1 MLRVVS
7 VKPSASKIVL
17 QLCFRARYVDICLCV
32 YVRVFL
38 SLFISLSLNLSFCRS
53 FCVSVLPH
61 IFWWVS
67 KQCPVVMLLALLW
80 DVASSFALF
89 FRWLAEGEGS
99 LVMQQDTGFFYCGQ
113 KKQVSGKALS
123 SPSHHLLSSSALPHV
138 HFCHCIMKYCADL
151 VLWPTCWHFGIK
163 NISSIILSLTMENH
177 PWLLEY
183 ISIKISHFCAI
194 QQYTNTHSKL
204 LKLSHLK
211 YIAHN

>member
-67 KQCPVVMLLALLW
+67 KQCPVVMLLALL
-80 DVASSFALF
+80 
-89 FRWLAEGEGS
+89 
-99 LVMQQDTGFFYCGQ
+99 
-113 KKQVSGKALS
+113 
-123 SPSHHLLSSSALPHV
+123 
-138 HFCHCIMKYCADL
+138 
-151 VLWPTCWHFGIK
+151 
-163 NISSIILSLTMENH
+163 
-177 PWLLEY
+177 
-183 ISIKISHFCAI
+183 
-194 QQYTNTHSKL
+194 
-204 LKLSHLK
+204 
-211 YIAHN
+211 